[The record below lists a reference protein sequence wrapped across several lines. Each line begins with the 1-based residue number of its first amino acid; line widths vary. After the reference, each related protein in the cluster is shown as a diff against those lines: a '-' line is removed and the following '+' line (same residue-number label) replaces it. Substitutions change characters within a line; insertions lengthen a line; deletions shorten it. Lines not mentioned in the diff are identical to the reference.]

1 MRRPSAT
8 TPLLGRHDAEVNP
21 FNRIILTAFWV
32 FQLEWMA
39 LHVLVLA
46 TGLKGQGDEVRI
58 FRVERILLYTLC
70 LATML
75 EVLFEILV
83 YANYTSLLRFT
94 FTPRL
99 YLRCNLIKIG
109 CWTFSGIVTVI
120 DDYLYDSSGHYLSY
134 KGYSTAF
141 AVVSMILFISP
152 AGYAKYVEFKARKL
166 EEEHKLQMAEEHSVI

>member
-1 MRRPSAT
+1 MHFASLFQDDAINCFSTSIRVQIELLHPEFKFRELIQRR
-8 TPLLGRHDAEVNP
+8 
-21 FNRIILTAFWV
+21 
-32 FQLEWMA
+32 
-39 LHVLVLA
+39 
-46 TGLKGQGDEVRI
+46 
-58 FRVERILLYTLC
+58 ERILLYTLC

-83 YANYTSLLRFT
+83 YAKYTSLLRFT

-109 CWTFSGIVTVI
+109 CWTISGIVTVI

-141 AVVSMILFISP
+141 AIVSM
-152 AGYAKYVEFKARKL
+152 YV
-166 EEEHKLQMAEEHSVI
+166 II

>member
-58 FRVERILLYTLC
+58 FR
-70 LATML
+70 A
-75 EVLFEILV
+75 
-83 YANYTSLLRFT
+83 
-94 FTPRL
+94 
-99 YLRCNLIKIG
+99 
-109 CWTFSGIVTVI
+109 
-120 DDYLYDSSGHYLSY
+120 
-134 KGYSTAF
+134 
-141 AVVSMILFISP
+141 
-152 AGYAKYVEFKARKL
+152 
-166 EEEHKLQMAEEHSVI
+166 